1 MATHDLNYMT
11 ISQLEPLIREKQLSP
26 VELVQACLSQIRD
39 LDGKFHA
46 FITLLEE
53 SALSA
58 ANHAERS
65 IISRG
70 YLGPLHGIPIGFKDI
85 YNVKGVRTTAGS
97 RILADYVPQE
107 DAISVANLRAAGGI
121 PLGKLNLHQFA
132 FGPTGVN
139 PHSGTSRN
147 PWNTERIPGGS
158 SSGSGWP

>member
-1 MATHDLNYMT
+1 MTTHDLKYMT

-53 SALSA
+53 SALSV

-65 IISRG
+65 ITSGG

-85 YNVKGVRTTAGS
+85 YDVKGVSTTAG
-97 RILADYVPQE
+97 
-107 DAISVANLRAAGGI
+107 
-121 PLGKLNLHQFA
+121 
-132 FGPTGVN
+132 
-139 PHSGTSRN
+139 
-147 PWNTERIPGGS
+147 
-158 SSGSGWP
+158 